1 MEVIDKQGA
10 LFEVDEIF
18 KYKDLIDRADRD
30 VIKEIIHKDDD
41 KTSAF
46 YNEFKE
52 LVVKEVDHTLNKA
65 QFAELRDEL
74 IANMKSHLG
83 QN

>member
-1 MEVIDKQGA
+1 MEAIDKQGA

-18 KYKDLIDRADRD
+18 KYKNLIDRSDRD
-30 VIKEIIHKDDD
+30 VIKEIINKDDD

-46 YNEFKE
+46 YGEFKE
-52 LVVKEVDHTLNKA
+52 LVVQEVDHKLNKA
-65 QFAELRDEL
+65 QFAELRDQL
-74 IANMKSHLG
+74 IANMKSHLS